1 MQNKMFGRTVV
12 ATNNEF
18 YYDIFIQGNRIIF
31 FFVMDIQGNNLFSD
45 VIFGI
50 LIRLVAYVE
59 TTIAY
64 CHLNGI
70 CA

>member
-1 MQNKMFGRTVV
+1 MQNKMFDRTVV
-12 ATNNEF
+12 ATNNEL
-18 YYDIFIQGNRIIF
+18 YYDIIF
-31 FFVMDIQGNNLFSD
+31 FSVMDIQGNNLFSD

-50 LIRLVAYVE
+50 LIRLVAYIE
-59 TTIAY
+59 NTIAY